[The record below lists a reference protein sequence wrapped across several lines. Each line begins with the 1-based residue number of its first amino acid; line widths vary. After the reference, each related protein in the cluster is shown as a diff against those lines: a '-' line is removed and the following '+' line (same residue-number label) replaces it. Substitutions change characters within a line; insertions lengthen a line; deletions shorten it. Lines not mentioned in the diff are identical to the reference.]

1 VINKIYTHELN
12 QVLNGLVFDRTQSD
26 VDHAVNHI
34 ISGMNSEQDLKG
46 AYNISDRNRVAA
58 AAKYIAECMKA
69 NGMYEAAV
77 KIKDN
82 WSVFDIIRHEDNK
95 EVLDALGYLKNLLPD
110 VKTPEIPAELT
121 GLTYI
126 KANIIERI
134 LFDLCCFLARL
145 LDSWMYSGE
154 AFASEFDAHNWQG
167 WDN

>member
-12 QVLNGLVFDRTQSD
+12 QVLSGLVFDRTQSD
-26 VDHAVNHI
+26 VDNAVNHI
-34 ISGMNSEQDLKG
+34 INGLDSERELKG

-69 NGMYEAAV
+69 NGMYDAAV

-82 WSVFDIIRHEDNK
+82 WTVFDIIKNENNK
-95 EVLDALGYLKNLLPD
+95 EVLDALGYLKSLLPD
-110 VKTPEIPAELT
+110 VKTPEIPDELNN
-121 GLTYI
+121 LTYV

-134 LFDLCCFLARL
+134 LFDLCGFLARL
-145 LDSWMYSGE
+145 LDSWMYFGE